1 MQISSVG
8 LFMCLA
14 VVCVDSFLPPMSF
27 RKLTLSSSSPIIA
40 PCVPW
45 QQPVACSSQRNRKEV
60 PEFGRP
66 NVSRYEDFYTSTKF
80 ETVDADSR
88 VLNDGQSEESTNPFF
103 VGYEMDELALLWDV
117 HTTNF
122 GERKTTDPADKRS
135 NSDEE
140 TIPELLSASGD
151 ISLPFQVGPG
161 KKLGL
166 HELILEACREA
177 DEKKSATSD
186 DSFPQ

>member
-88 VLNDGQSEESTNPFF
+88 VLNDGQSEESTNPF
-103 VGYEMDELALLWDV
+103 
-117 HTTNF
+117 
-122 GERKTTDPADKRS
+122 
-135 NSDEE
+135 
-140 TIPELLSASGD
+140 
-151 ISLPFQVGPG
+151 SLVMRWMSWLCCGMCTQLTSVKEKLPTLQIKDQILM
-161 KKLGL
+161 KKQYQN
-166 HELILEACREA
+166 C
-177 DEKKSATSD
+177 
-186 DSFPQ
+186 